1 VIVSLGLAP
10 WSSPLAAEP
19 LWIGATPDWAVWSLG
34 VTDAQGYHNTTIAI
48 PNVPALRYSEAWLT
62 GVFFDPIPLRTT
74 VPIGGTIR

>member
-1 VIVSLGLAP
+1 
-10 WSSPLAAEP
+10 
-19 LWIGATPDWAVWSLG
+19 VWSLG